1 MYDGHGILR
10 PMQIQ
15 IPNEI
20 RSVLQ
25 ALEAAGKE
33 AAIVGGCVRDVL
45 REEKP
50 KDWDV
55 TTNATPEEIQRI
67 FPNHLY
73 ENRFGTVTVHSGTQ
87 DVEVTPYRSEAQ
99 YTDRRHPDRVTFGVS
114 LKEDLARRDFTMNAM
129 AMRLGGDLMDPFGGQ
144 QDLEQKIIRA
154 VGNPRERFSEDALR
168 LLRAIRFSAQ
178 LKGMIEPQTW
188 NAILELHC
196 NIRAVAAERI
206 RDELMKMIATDHP
219 ILAIWKLFESGM
231 LATILPE
238 LAEGV
243 GMTQNKHHVYTV
255 FFHNLMA
262 LQHCPSDD
270 PLVRLAALLHDVGKS
285 RTKEG
290 DGPESTFYHH
300 DHVGADM
307 TRALMKRLRFSK
319 EETDRVSHLV
329 DMHLFHYSV
338 GEVTDKGVRRLL
350 RRVGVEHMDD
360 LMAVRIADR
369 MGSGCQVEVPYKLQ
383 ELQDRVIEVQKDPI
397 DTRMLEVDGHDVMTL
412 LNIPPG
418 PKIGE
423 VLNALLEEILDD
435 PSKNTRESLE
445 NRIVEIGGR

>member
-1 MYDGHGILR
+1 MVILH

-15 IPNEI
+15 IPNEV
-20 RSVLQ
+20 RFVLQ
-25 ALEAAGKE
+25 GLEADGKE

-45 REEKP
+45 RGEKP

-55 TTNATPEEIQRI
+55 TTNATPEEIQKI

-99 YTDRRHPDRVTFGVS
+99 YTDKRHPDRVTFGVS
-114 LKEDLARRDFTMNAM
+114 LEEDLARRDFTINAM
-129 AMRLGGDLMDPFGGQ
+129 AMRMDGDLIDFFGGQ
-144 QDLEQKIIRA
+144 KDLEKFLIRS
-154 VGNPRERFSEDALR
+154 VGDPRERFSEDALR
-168 LLRAIRFSAQ
+168 LLRAIRFAAQ
-178 LKGMIEPQTW
+178 LKARIEPKTW
-188 NAILELHC
+188 SAIIELRK
-196 NIRAVAAERI
+196 NIRAVAGERV
-206 RDELMKMIATDHP
+206 RDELMKMLATDYP
-219 ILAIWKLFESGM
+219 ILAVWKIFESGM
-231 LATILPE
+231 LNIILPE

-270 PLVRLAALLHDVGKS
+270 PLVRLAAFLHDVGKS

-290 DGPESTFYHH
+290 DGSDSTFYHH
-300 DHVGADM
+300 DHVGAEM
-307 TRALMKRLRFSK
+307 TRTLMRRLRFSK
-319 EETDRVSHLV
+319 EEIERVSHLV

-383 ELQDRVIEVQKDPI
+383 ELQERIIEVQKDPI

-412 LNIPPG
+412 LNISPG

-423 VLNALLEEILDD
+423 VLNVLLEEILDD
-435 PSKNTRESLE
+435 PQKNTREVLE
-445 NRIVEIGGR
+445 KRILELGAR